1 MLVRLK
7 ESKVQSLKFK
17 VEFRDFGHW
26 TLDFGLFSAGFSV
39 KEKDEASLP
48 DGFGRIRWM
57 PSFSV
62 LPGSEGVFVFA
73 GGVAL

>member
-1 MLVRLK
+1 LAVLVRLK

-48 DGFGRIRWM
+48 DGFRQDSLDAFILR
-57 PSFSV
+57 
-62 LPGSEGVFVFA
+62 FA
-73 GGVAL
+73 GV